1 MTKEQCPNP
10 KLCGSCGWSHIP
22 YDKQLQQ
29 KLADING
36 SFKLKELSLECTEIL
51 PSPKVA
57 HYRNRMDFV
66 ISFKGEVGL
75 REKGKWWRVINNH
88 PCFIAD
94 EEIDRI
100 FKITRDWVQSSGLSY
115 FDRKAHTG
123 FLRYAVIRTTR
134 YGQSMMNI
142 ITSAPTP
149 EEEASAPAKL
159 LELQKLS
166 GVTSLNWAINHTVN
180 DVSSGDELRVIHG
193 PGYIEEKIGA
203 HIYKI
208 SPHSFF
214 QTNSWASPLLLDTA
228 KEFLQFAPKPKLLL
242 DLYCGSGF
250 FSIALASTAEKT
262 IGVEIV
268 SEMIED
274 AKINAIRNNV
284 SVEYVSGAAEAIP
297 WQKHGADTII
307 LDPPRSG
314 LHDNAIK
321 QLIEA
326 SPKTIL
332 YISCNYKSFAR
343 EMAII
348 KDKYDVV
355 KMRAIDMFPHTPHV
369 ELVSLL
375 LKKEVNV

>member
-10 KLCGSCGWSHIP
+10 ELCGSCGWSHIP

-75 REKGKWWRVINNH
+75 REKGKWWRVIDNH

-100 FKITRDWVQSSGLSY
+100 FKVTRDWVQSSGLTY

-149 EEEASAPAKL
+149 EEETSAPAKL

-193 PGYIEEKIGA
+193 PGYIEEKIGEY
-203 HIYKI
+203 IYKL

-228 KEFLQFAPKPKLLL
+228 KEFLQFTPKPKLLL

-250 FSIALASTAEKT
+250 FSIALASTAQRT

-284 SVEYVSGAAEAIP
+284 SVEYVSGAAEAVP

-348 KDKYDVV
+348 KDRYEVV

-375 LKKEVNV
+375 IKKEANV